1 MSKQQN
7 ALAGTPREEASFRHT
22 LREATAAKHEALDQ
36 ALSHALSGR
45 DGYVK
50 FLRGT
55 LRVLSANESALDS
68 LEGLELKARIE
79 ALRHDLEELSASS
92 SIDPSARVLQA
103 PAQTWG
109 AAYVIEGS
117 GLGGLVLAKRAG
129 ELGIGATRYLTLRGS
144 QTMAS
149 FRAFVARLERWADA
163 ASPAERSAA
172 VNGALQMF
180 AEYRRAFVLEQLI
193 TEQHG

>member
-1 MSKQQN
+1 MN
-7 ALAGTPREEASFRHT
+7 AVSGAPREEASFRHA

-36 ALSHALSGR
+36 ALSHALNGR
-45 DGYVK
+45 DGYVR

-55 LRVLSANESALDS
+55 LRVLSANESALDA

-79 ALRHDLEELSASS
+79 ALQQDLEELSAAS
-92 SIDPSARVLQA
+92 SIDPSASVPKD
-103 PAQTWG
+103 PAQSWG

-117 GLGGLVLAKRAG
+117 GLGGLVLAKRAA

-149 FRAFVARLERWADA
+149 FRAFVARLERWAA
-163 ASPAERSAA
+163 VASHPERTAA

-180 AEYRRAFVLEQLI
+180 SEYRRAFVLEQLI
-193 TEQHG
+193 PERHD